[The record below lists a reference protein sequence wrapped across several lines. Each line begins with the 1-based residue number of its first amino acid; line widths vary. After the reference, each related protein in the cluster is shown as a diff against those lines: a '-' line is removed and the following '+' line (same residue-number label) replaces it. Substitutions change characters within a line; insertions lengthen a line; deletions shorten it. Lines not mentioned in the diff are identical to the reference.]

1 MCGYVYIYIYII
13 YIYILYIYICLL
25 LGGMDGI
32 IAYATVVL
40 MGYLKICV

>member
-1 MCGYVYIYIYII
+1 MFI
-13 YIYILYIYICLL
+13 YIYILYIYIYIYICLL